1 MSPLSLFGFAP
12 EGHFFLPIFE
22 ASSKRLRSG
31 KSPKKEKTFIS
42 LIKADTQGYL
52 HLWASFITPP
62 ALTFSPTSS

>member
-52 HLWASFITPP
+52 HL
-62 ALTFSPTSS
+62 